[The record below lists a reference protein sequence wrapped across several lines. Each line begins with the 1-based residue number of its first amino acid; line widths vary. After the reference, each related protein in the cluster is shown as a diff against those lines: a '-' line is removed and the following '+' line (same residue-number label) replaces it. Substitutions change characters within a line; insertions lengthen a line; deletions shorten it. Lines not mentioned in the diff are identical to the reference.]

1 MKIALDVNYTITTD
15 SNNYILNKVSQDKK
29 GKEVLSPF
37 KFYPNIWSA
46 CDGFINEKVLH
57 SKVRTLSGLVAYH
70 NQLVD
75 DVRKLFKVAE
85 YNENVH

>member
-1 MKIALDVNYTITTD
+1 MKISLDDSYTITTD
-15 SNNYILNKVSQDKK
+15 ANNYILNKVGQDKK
-29 GKEVLSPF
+29 GEEVLIAY
-37 KFYPNIWSA
+37 KFYPNIWAA

-75 DVRKLFKVAE
+75 GVRRLCKRAKDA
-85 YNENVH
+85 